1 MEDLKRQT
9 GKNRLEGGKSRMA
22 ANKLTKGQMFFLLLQ
37 SQVGIGILSLP
48 YDVFQKAESDG
59 WISIIAAGCWIQVM
73 LLVYVG
79 LYIKV
84 KKDHFHALLEEVL
97 GKSLGYLT
105 AILYVLYFLSV
116 AVLILTLFNEIIDIW
131 VLPRTPNWIIGII
144 MVFLGYYLGKE
155 SVQILARFNV
165 LVTPILF
172 IMFLLITY
180 ALKDAQIL
188 YLLPIGEAG
197 VKNILLGSREA
208 LLAML
213 GFEILLVI
221 LPLTDANNKKKLKY
235 VSLSN
240 IVLTLSY
247 CYLSIINFMF
257 YSPEELK
264 IVPQPLLYI
273 LKSFSF
279 QIIERTDL
287 LFLTIWVVTVFT
299 SFVNYYFLAVSA
311 ARPLVKSSGIQ
322 RKLPLIFAILILTVN
337 FFTNENNVY
346 LVDKVSKVI
355 TNSSYAFVIV
365 IPLILLFAAYI
376 KNILRKEKIHEE
388 SM

>member
-1 MEDLKRQT
+1 
-9 GKNRLEGGKSRMA
+9 MA